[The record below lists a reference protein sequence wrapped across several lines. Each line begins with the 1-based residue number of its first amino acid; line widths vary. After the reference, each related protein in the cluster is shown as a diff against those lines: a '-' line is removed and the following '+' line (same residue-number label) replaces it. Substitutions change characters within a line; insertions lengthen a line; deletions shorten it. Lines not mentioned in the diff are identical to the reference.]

1 MRAGGMRY
9 HLQLFRPVQTTNE
22 YGEEQT
28 TYTPTRTIWAE
39 RVKWAG
45 NRSEEVGEHFAAYTV
60 TFRIRDV
67 HPIGEGWRVQ
77 LMGEHLYTVM
87 AIEPNRSKGMLSL
100 LCQRVNV

>member
-1 MRAGGMRY
+1 MRY
-9 HLQLFRPVQTTNE
+9 KIQLLEPQR
-22 YGEEQT
+22 EEDRMGAKKV
-28 TYTPTRTIWAE
+28 TYQPTRTVWAE
-39 RVKWAG
+39 RVSASG
-45 NRSEEVGEHFAAYTV
+45 GRSEEVGEHFTAYTV

>member
-1 MRAGGMRY
+1 MRY

-39 RVKWAG
+39 RVKWAAIG
-45 NRSEEVGEHFAAYTV
+45 VKRWRTLCRLH
-60 TFRIRDV
+60 RDLP
-67 HPIGEGWRVQ
+67 HTRCSPIGEGWRVQ

>member
-1 MRAGGMRY
+1 MKY

-28 TYTPTRTIWAE
+28 TYTPTRIIWAE

-45 NRSEEVGEHFAAYTV
+45 ARSEEVGEHFASYSV

-67 HPIGEGWRVQ
+67 HPVSEGWRVQ
-77 LMGEHLYTVM
+77 LMGENIYTVV
-87 AIEPNRSKGMLSL
+87 AIEPNRDKGMLSL
-100 LCQRVNV
+100 ICERVNV

>member
-77 LMGEHLYTVM
+77 LMG
-87 AIEPNRSKGMLSL
+87 
-100 LCQRVNV
+100 